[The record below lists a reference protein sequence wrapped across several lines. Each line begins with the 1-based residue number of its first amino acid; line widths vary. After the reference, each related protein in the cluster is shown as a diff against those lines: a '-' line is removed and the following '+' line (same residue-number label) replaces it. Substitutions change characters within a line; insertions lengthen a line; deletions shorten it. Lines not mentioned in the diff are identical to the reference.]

1 MLLKKLFSDITII
14 NDALRKGDLTLQ
26 DVTIQSIDNY
36 YIISKDSCHIK
47 IEKDYNLIGMWSLIE
62 EDEATYKIRSTVRG
76 KIQLEDSFNIKLTYD
91 IITPILR
98 ELKLNTIG
106 I

>member
-62 EDEATYKIRSTVRG
+62 EDETTYKIRSTLRG
-76 KIQLEDSFNIKLTYD
+76 KIHLEDSFNIKLTYD